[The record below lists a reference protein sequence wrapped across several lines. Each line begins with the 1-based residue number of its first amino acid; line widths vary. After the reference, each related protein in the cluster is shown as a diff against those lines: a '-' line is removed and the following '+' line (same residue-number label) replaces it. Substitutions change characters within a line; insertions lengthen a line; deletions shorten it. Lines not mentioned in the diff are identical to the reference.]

1 MIEFLF
7 NGFILVIPV
16 LVWNLVFYRTLPL
29 WHQIKIGNNLEKVD
43 SLLRIPIFGLPLVFR
58 FSVFTDIHQIGWVI
72 YGIGIILY
80 FASWIITISGNVN
93 KNQSVLTA
101 LGPAYT
107 PILWLIGIGMACW
120 ESGWRLYLLLLY
132 FLSSIVFVIV
142 HTMHTLEK
150 YKRRRY

>member
-107 PILWLIGIGMACW
+107 PNFMVDRDWNG
-120 ESGWRLYLLLLY
+120 LLG
-132 FLSSIVFVIV
+132 
-142 HTMHTLEK
+142 
-150 YKRRRY
+150 KRRLEILHLDRLFCYFTGVCICAF